1 MVAGARLE
9 SSPIQAERIACEMA
23 KLWRP
28 STLIDAL
35 IPIYADLSLPFARIR
50 AKPATTGDRPTRTVC
65 MLAAVACLIV
75 APPALAATAADAGPR
90 WSLGG
95 DERDPYLV
103 FGDESMGETTV
114 ILICNNRKKTAELS
128 VSDASKDA
136 KTGRNVTIE
145 LSGGGHKASFA
156 GKTVR
161 SAGIFGYARKI
172 DFDTVANMLRAPG
185 VVTVTMGSNRYV
197 LHDRGRAQAVVE
209 LKKSCKF
216 K

>member
-1 MVAGARLE
+1 
-9 SSPIQAERIACEMA
+9 MA

-35 IPIYADLSLPFARIR
+35 ILIYADLSLPFARLR
-50 AKPATTGDRPTRTVC
+50 AKPATTGDRPMRTFS

-75 APPALAATAADAGPR
+75 AQPGLAATAADARPG

-172 DFDTVANMLRAPG
+172 DFDKVVDMLRAPG

-197 LHDRGRAQAVVE
+197 LHDRGRAQAVAE

>member
-1 MVAGARLE
+1 M
-9 SSPIQAERIACEMA
+9 
-23 KLWRP
+23 
-28 STLIDAL
+28 
-35 IPIYADLSLPFARIR
+35 
-50 AKPATTGDRPTRTVC
+50 RTVR
-65 MLAAVACLIV
+65 MLATFACLLV
-75 APPALAATAADAGPR
+75 ASASMAATAGDAKPT

-128 VSDASKDA
+128 VNDASRDA

-145 LSGGGHKASFA
+145 LNGGGHKATFS

-161 SAGIFGYARKI
+161 SAGIFGYARRV
-172 DFDTVANMLRAPG
+172 DFDAVANMLRAPG

-197 LHDRGRAQAVVE
+197 LHDEGRAQAVAE
-209 LKKSCKF
+209 LKKSCKL